1 MLIITDLAIA
11 LIFTLLIGLF
21 FLGCRRCGP
30 WQGLG
35 WFFMLL
41 FLFTW
46 AGGVWTGPYGPVLW
60 GYYWLPFFIVGIVF
74 ALLLAAAVVPRP
86 PRNRKEAFKQA
97 KTEAAAEQV
106 TDMAVNTFFWIL
118 VMVLVA
124 ALATHYLAA

>member
-74 ALLLAAAVVPRP
+74 ALLLAAAVVPGPRATGRKRSSRRRP
-86 PRNRKEAFKQA
+86 RPRRNRY
-97 KTEAAAEQV
+97 T
-106 TDMAVNTFFWIL
+106 WR
-118 VMVLVA
+118 
-124 ALATHYLAA
+124 